1 MIYALDSNIVSYM
14 LKEDADVISH
24 YREAFD
30 DGGDFVIPP
39 IVFYEIQRGLLAK
52 NLKKRLVK
60 FSTLCQKIRQV
71 DFNNLVWQKA
81 AQIYALLSQQGK
93 PIDDADIFIAAFCL
107 VNGYTLVT
115 NNVRHFE
122 HIDGLKL
129 VNWKHSKN

>member
-14 LKEDADVISH
+14 LKEDADVIAH
-24 YREAFD
+24 YRQAFD
-30 DGGDFVIPP
+30 GGANFVIPP

-52 NLKKRLVK
+52 NLKKRLSK
-60 FSTLCQKIRQV
+60 FSALCQKIGQV
-71 DFNNLVWQKA
+71 DFNSLVWEKA
-81 AQIYALLSQQGK
+81 ARIYASLSQQGK

-122 HIDGLKL
+122 HIGELKL
-129 VNWKHSKN
+129 MNWKQ